1 MTPWTVALQIP
12 LSMGFSRQEYWSGF
26 PFASPGDLHN
36 PGIELGSF
44 LIAGR
49 FFTTEPP
56 GKPKDRHHILGKLH
70 LFGTPTGNMAFWDY
84 NSYECPWKGIN
95 FLHKVNRMKHNCWVI
110 QISPSK
116 FQTSKLIELV
126 QNLIVFAKHW
136 SPNCTSCSVVPIT
149 EPILLITLRFQD

>member
-1 MTPWTVALQIP
+1 MWKLMSVWLGIGLFLTFAVAIGAVHACSVTQSCLNLCDLPWTP

-36 PGIELGSF
+36 PGIEPGSF

-95 FLHKVNRMKHNCWVI
+95 FLHKVNRMKHNCWDI

-116 FQTSKLIELV
+116 FQTSKLIEL
-126 QNLIVFAKHW
+126 L
-136 SPNCTSCSVVPIT
+136 
-149 EPILLITLRFQD
+149 